1 MTLLR
6 TARLSPGPTRR
17 SRGWTALLLFS
28 ILSILSTACG
38 GESTDGNP
46 TAAGDTGAEAEE
58 PAGSSTSKPDETG
71 AAEEEI
77 QLGTVTANDLQHRIL
92 EVFAEELA
100 AASDGRIEATVHA
113 GGSIGD
119 NDIMVQMLQAGTLH
133 GVNLPTGFLSPFV
146 KDYAVFDL
154 PYLFEDFDQQR
165 DVTSSEAM
173 EHFTRRGLEAGLYP
187 LIHHPYS
194 TSFRNLITTF
204 PVENIEDIAG
214 HRFRSHP
221 SPIVVDTFESWNAP
235 AVPLPLPE
243 VYTALQQKTVDGLDN
258 PIDIYKSTAHFEVAP
273 YYTRSGHG
281 SLTNVLV
288 LSASWFDSLPD
299 DLQQAVETAGEATRE
314 AGYQIAQSLSEE
326 ALSAL
331 EGDESVTITDLSADD
346 VAWMRSQSQ
355 GVWEAAY
362 ADAVYEAALA
372 ALGTVMDV
380 SPER

>member
-1 MTLLR
+1 MTWLR
-6 TARLSPGPTRR
+6 TARLGAGSTDRSPV
-17 SRGWTALLLFS
+17 WVALLLVS
-28 ILSILSTACG
+28 VLLAACG
-38 GESTDGNP
+38 GGGADG
-46 TAAGDTGAEAEE
+46 E
-58 PAGSSTSKPDETG
+58 PAATG
-71 AAEEEI
+71 GNGDAGTEAPQPAGTADAEGEVEEEI

-100 AASDGRIEATVHA
+100 AASDGRIAATVHA

-154 PYLFEDFDQQR
+154 PYLFQDFDEQR
-165 DVTSSEAM
+165 EVTSSEAM
-173 EHFTRRGLEAGLYP
+173 EHFTERALEAGLYP
-187 LIHHPYS
+187 LFHHPYS

-204 PVENIEDIAG
+204 PVETVEDIAG

-243 VYTALQQKTVDGLDN
+243 VYTALQQGTVDGLDN
-258 PIDIYKSTAHFEVAP
+258 PIDVYRSTAHFEVAP

-288 LSASWFDSLPD
+288 LSASWFDSLPE
-299 DLQQAVETAGEATRE
+299 DLQQAVEAAGEATRD
-314 AGYQIAQSLSEE
+314 AGYDIAQELSEE
-326 ALSAL
+326 ALTAL
-331 EGDESVTITDLSADD
+331 EANESVTITDLSDED
-346 VAWMRSQSQ
+346 VAWMRSESQ
-355 GVWEAAY
+355 AVWETAY
-362 ADAVYEAALA
+362 TDATYEAALE
-372 ALGTVMDV
+372 ALGAVMDV
-380 SPER
+380 SPQR